1 MWLTLLSQAGVALGL
16 AISTKEQFPAWGARF
31 ETLVIS
37 VVVINQI
44 LGPVLCKIGMMRMEG
59 RNSSSS
65 NFKLELNEKNMRRRR
80 RNKQEEAG
88 RFLRSNTV
96 DDLDTLVD
104 VEDAVDD
111 DETRRLVRCN

>member
-1 MWLTLLSQAGVALGL
+1 M
-16 AISTKEQFPAWGARF
+16 
-31 ETLVIS
+31 
-37 VVVINQI
+37 
-44 LGPVLCKIGMMRMEG
+44 LCKIGMMRMEG

-65 NFKLELNEKNMRRRR
+65 NFKLELNEKKMRRRR

-111 DETRRLVRCN
+111 DETWRLVRCN